1 MQKKEGSVLGFI
13 WICCLYR
20 CLGPSV
26 AAVGVAAVTAI
37 GISAIS
43 FLIYLGI
50 ATFARIA
57 FVFARIAFVFARIAF
72 VFARIAVVFATARI
86 AVLFYYILPALSAFS
101 TSSTSST

>member
-13 WICCLYR
+13 WICCVYR

-57 FVFARIAFVFARIAF
+57 FVFARIAFVFARIA
-72 VFARIAVVFATARI
+72 VVFATARI